1 MPFMEPFSFKAIRC
15 YFGSNQC
22 DQIGRFIG
30 LWATLQSLWQ
40 QLICPHLPHSTAI
53 FVKVSKSLIFLVKSF
68 LGNFWRFFS
77 GHTALG
83 PTFHCFSFWCELC
96 FLQSGKW
103 PFNERQAKQ
112 FSSFGTFHYTVSSAN
127 LPSWHAFSSLTCCS
141 LKKVAGS
148 WTSFV
153 WALTLTAIDAK
164 TTSFKLCH

>member
-1 MPFMEPFSFKAIRC
+1 MEPFSFKAIRC

-77 GHTALG
+77 GHTGSNKSLRNLMHKIDWLEG
-83 PTFHCFSFWCELC
+83 QGKQLC
-96 FLQSGKW
+96 LIENSC
-103 PFNERQAKQ
+103 ADL
-112 FSSFGTFHYTVSSAN
+112 SSEV
-127 LPSWHAFSSLTCCS
+127 
-141 LKKVAGS
+141 
-148 WTSFV
+148 
-153 WALTLTAIDAK
+153 
-164 TTSFKLCH
+164 

>member
-1 MPFMEPFSFKAIRC
+1 MWP
-15 YFGSNQC
+15 N
-22 DQIGRFIG
+22 
-30 LWATLQSLWQ
+30 W
-40 QLICPHLPHSTAI
+40 AI
-53 FVKVSKSLIFLVKSF
+53 FYTLGNFLKPLATIILPKSPTFLGNSCKGIFLVKSF